1 MPTTSWSI
9 ASSGALSGRSASRRK
24 AIRNRSGRC
33 SAAASGYA
41 GIGVRRSRND
51 DERDFE
57 DVEVTGVRGGD
68 GQQTFGFL
76 LLPQFSMLAFSSAVE
91 PLRAANRLSGKT
103 LYDWRILTADG
114 TQIHSHTPMHLLT
127 KAGTADSAP
136 PDSP

>member
-1 MPTTSWSI
+1 MPTTTWSI

-24 AIRNRSGRC
+24 AIRHRSGRC

-103 LYDWRILTADG
+103 LYDR
-114 TQIHSHTPMHLLT
+114 SEEHTSELQ
-127 KAGTADSAP
+127 S
-136 PDSP
+136 